1 MPPGRP
7 EGWQPGGRPGSAVAC
22 LCPRAS
28 GGAPPGPA
36 AWRSS
41 LAFGGVSRNQ
51 SANRAFRGDV
61 SCCRFREIWVTV
73 ATIISPSPMLLS
85 PGRWRLSGRVFSH
98 TCHSQ
103 TPVDGRK
110 WCVNRTCS
118 RGCVWVLPSCSL
130 AAGWSPKVS
139 RGGRGRSLVLPPA
152 RALGFRRFCPPA
164 CLSAAAQNP
173 GCARWLS
180 ARHPALTPRPT
191 PRTRR
196 PSRVGA
202 ASSVPR
208 APASPANPREP
219 PRAPTSGSPG
229 RRTSREGPEGA
240 RFSSAPCTRSVL
252 HGLFNPLK
260 C

>member
-7 EGWQPGGRPGSAVAC
+7 EGWQPGGRPESAVAC

-118 RGCVWVLPSCSL
+118 RGCVWVLPSGSGLVPESQQRGAGAL
-130 AAGWSPKVS
+130 AGSASSP
-139 RGGRGRSLVLPPA
+139 R
-152 RALGFRRFCPPA
+152 LGFPEILPS
-164 CLSAAAQNP
+164 CLSQ
-173 GCARWLS
+173 L
-180 ARHPALTPRPT
+180 LL
-191 PRTRR
+191 RTR
-196 PSRVGA
+196 A
-202 ASSVPR
+202 VPGGCR
-208 APASPANPREP
+208 LATQR
-219 PRAPTSGSPG
+219 
-229 RRTSREGPEGA
+229 
-240 RFSSAPCTRSVL
+240 
-252 HGLFNPLK
+252 
-260 C
+260 

>member
-7 EGWQPGGRPGSAVAC
+7 EGWQPGGRPESAVAC

-118 RGCVWVLPSCSL
+118 RGCMWVLPSCSL

-164 CLSAAAQNP
+164 CLSCCSEPGLCPVAVGSPPSANP
-173 GCARWLS
+173 PPHTSHEEAVQGRCSELS
-180 ARHPALTPRPT
+180 AT
-191 PRTRR
+191 
-196 PSRVGA
+196 S
-202 ASSVPR
+202 
-208 APASPANPREP
+208 PREP

>member
-7 EGWQPGGRPGSAVAC
+7 EGWQPGGRPESAVAC

-98 TCHSQ
+98 TCQSNPRGREEMVCKSHVQPRLRVGSALLLSGSGLVPESQ
-103 TPVDGRK
+103 Q
-110 WCVNRTCS
+110 
-118 RGCVWVLPSCSL
+118 RGAGALAGSASSPRLGFPEILPSC
-130 AAGWSPKVS
+130 
-139 RGGRGRSLVLPPA
+139 
-152 RALGFRRFCPPA
+152 
-164 CLSAAAQNP
+164 LSQ
-173 GCARWLS
+173 L
-180 ARHPALTPRPT
+180 LL
-191 PRTRR
+191 RTR
-196 PSRVGA
+196 A
-202 ASSVPR
+202 VPGGCR
-208 APASPANPREP
+208 LATQR
-219 PRAPTSGSPG
+219 
-229 RRTSREGPEGA
+229 
-240 RFSSAPCTRSVL
+240 
-252 HGLFNPLK
+252 
-260 C
+260 

>member
-7 EGWQPGGRPGSAVAC
+7 EWWQPGGRPESAVAC

-61 SCCRFREIWVTV
+61 LRCRFREIWVTV

-118 RGCVWVLPSCSL
+118 RGCVWVPPSGSGLVPESQQRGAGALAGSASSPRLGFPEILPSCLSL
-130 AAGWSPKVS
+130 SCCSEPGLCPVAVGSPPSANPPPHTSHEEAVQ
-139 RGGRGRSLVLPPA
+139 GRCSE
-152 RALGFRRFCPPA
+152 
-164 CLSAAAQNP
+164 LSAT
-173 GCARWLS
+173 S
-180 ARHPALTPRPT
+180 
-191 PRTRR
+191 
-196 PSRVGA
+196 
-202 ASSVPR
+202 
-208 APASPANPREP
+208 PREP
-219 PRAPTSGSPG
+219 RKPP
-229 RRTSREGPEGA
+229 
-240 RFSSAPCTRSVL
+240 
-252 HGLFNPLK
+252 
-260 C
+260 